1 MFFDEPKEDGMFL
14 SFLIEVA
21 KKQREIL
28 QYSFDWKERASKK
41 GQWETN
47 KSLFGKKTRDVND
60 EKLLKELDGIRD
72 RAECYHQRQ
81 GYPGGIFWWKVPWEQ
96 IEKYLQNDLDEQKGN
111 GNWCYEYH

>member
-28 QYSFDWKERASKK
+28 QYSFDWRERASKK

-47 KSLFGKKTRDVND
+47 KSLFGKKR
-60 EKLLKELDGIRD
+60 KM
-72 RAECYHQRQ
+72 
-81 GYPGGIFWWKVPWEQ
+81 
-96 IEKYLQNDLDEQKGN
+96 
-111 GNWCYEYH
+111 